1 MSAWLED
8 RAIPEP
14 NSGCWLWLGAM
25 QTSGYGKV
33 KEPKSRRAI
42 GAHRL
47 SYRLHRGPIPDGMD
61 VCHKCD
67 TKLCVNPDHLFVG
80 TRAENIRDC
89 AAKGRISRGLR
100 HAMRQAGEAGSNAK
114 LNWPAVRQIRAAQ
127 REGRATQEELAKR
140 FGVAMP
146 TVQAAVQRKT
156 WKYDPLETDA
166 VTEDSK

>member
-47 SYRLHRGPIPDGMD
+47 SYSLHKGPIPDGMD

-89 AAKGRISRGLR
+89 IAKGRISRGIK
-100 HAMRQAGEAGSNAK
+100 HALLIAGEASGNAR
-114 LNWPAVRQIRAAQ
+114 LTWAAVREIRSAQI
-127 REGRATQEELAKR
+127 EGRETQEQLAKR
-140 FGVAMP
+140 FGVSMP
-146 TVQAAVQRKT
+146 TVQAAAQRKT
-156 WKYDPLETDA
+156 WKYDPLEVSGEKKDM
-166 VTEDSK
+166 K